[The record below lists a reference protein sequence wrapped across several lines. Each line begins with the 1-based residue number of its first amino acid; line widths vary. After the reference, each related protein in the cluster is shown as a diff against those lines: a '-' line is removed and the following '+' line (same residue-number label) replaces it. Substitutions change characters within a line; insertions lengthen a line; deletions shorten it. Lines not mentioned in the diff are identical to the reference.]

1 MARSGQGT
9 SSTSLMSSPTLVYVA
24 SLTALA
30 VVLKLRSFEIPYPP
44 APFLKYDVSGIP
56 LALIAF
62 MSLKYTPVSLAVYF
76 ILHLLM
82 GADPIGM
89 AMKCIAETSTF
100 VPLALI
106 RKKADSKRTSA
117 LAVSCAVI
125 SRTAVMAAMNYV
137 VTPYWLLWARW
148 AKTLEAAYTK
158 TLTLMPHIAIF
169 NATLALIIAPLSL
182 LIYNVLKK
190 AGFLR

>member
-9 SSTSLMSSPTLVYVA
+9 SSVSLTGSQTLVYVA

-44 APFLKYDVSGIP
+44 APFLKYDISGIP

-62 MSLKYTPVSLAVYF
+62 MSLKYAPMLLVVYF
-76 ILHLLM
+76 VLHLLM
-82 GADPIGM
+82 GADPVGM
-89 AMKCIAETSTF
+89 TMKCVAEASTF
-100 VPLALI
+100 VPLVLI
-106 RKKADSKRTSA
+106 RKKSDSKKVDA

-125 SRTAVMAAMNYV
+125 SRTAVMAAMNYA
-137 VTPYWLLWARW
+137 VTPYWLLWVRW
-148 AKTLEAAYTK
+148 AKTLQDAYTK
-158 TLTLMPHIAIF
+158 TLALMPHIAIF

-182 LIYNVLKK
+182 LICNVLKK